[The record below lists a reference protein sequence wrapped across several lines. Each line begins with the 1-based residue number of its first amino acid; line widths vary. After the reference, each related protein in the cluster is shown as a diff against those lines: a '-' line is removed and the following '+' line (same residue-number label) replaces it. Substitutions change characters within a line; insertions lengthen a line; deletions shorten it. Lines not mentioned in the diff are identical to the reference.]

1 MKTSLVSLALLL
13 AACGSVQL
21 PREHYWRLE
30 LPTAAPSGMQ
40 ANSILRVQ
48 DLQLGNSLSGDC
60 LVVADGPSH
69 LEARELD
76 RWIAP
81 LDRLVTDAVV
91 QGLSRTGTWS
101 LVKGGADGG
110 TEDCVLNGRILD
122 FCEFRATADAPRTA
136 RAAFSFWA
144 ESSGRV
150 LFAEELRAE
159 VTIEEP
165 GPKGTVTA
173 LSSALQ
179 QVVVQLDAKL
189 RTAAVL
195 RRDGD
200 AAAPVGR

>member
-1 MKTSLVSLALLL
+1 MKTFLVICGLVL

-40 ANSILRVQ
+40 ASQVLRVQ
-48 DLQLGNSLSGDC
+48 DLQLGNALSGDC

-69 LEARELD
+69 LEARDLD

-91 QGLSRTGTWS
+91 QGLSRTGTWT
-101 LVKGGADGG
+101 LVKGAADGG
-110 TEDCVLNGRILD
+110 GEDCVLNGRILD
-122 FCEFRATADAPRTA
+122 FCEFRATADAPRIA

-159 VTIEEP
+159 VAIAEA
-165 GPKGTVTA
+165 GPEGAVKA
-173 LSSALQ
+173 LSAALQ
-179 QVVVQLDAKL
+179 EITAELDAKL

-195 RRDGD
+195 RADGQ
-200 AAAPVGR
+200 AAPVGR